1 MAPIP
6 SAAER
11 SPIADQEKPG
21 RSPGFLLAGPAL
33 WWRGLKAVSCRPWLL
48 WFCLASVLA
57 WWVQAVV
64 FVAFF
69 HQGNFGWLLP
79 PYVLPDENTSIIE
92 YLQLSVIYA
101 VFNAFR
107 SFDMALTELPGP
119 LGLIVFIAVLYLGW
133 ANELRGRLTPTTKKG
148 RTATLLFV
156 TVVLVASAFGT
167 AFLSMDTVLRLMG
180 RGGMPQSYAPIAR
193 ICYMELTPAQAVGEA
208 FMFGALGALV
218 LLSSRNAVSF
228 ATAAGICLDRF
239 WPLFAFYVFFHL
251 QQLMSI
257 LLGALGVSPH
267 FVFPLA
273 VTRALS
279 VLKLASTPLPFL
291 IVAEGTAL
299 TDGITLLLRFYQ
311 EAFRRVW
318 PLMAVTTGGLAV
330 LYLARS
336 ATFLMAGP
344 YRYSSQIVTEVIF
357 LLGEVLISLGG
368 VAGMFLLIEEWRAGM
383 SGGLVRERQPASDVV
398 TGEAD
403 VSSQAREE

>member
-1 MAPIP
+1 MATTP
-6 SAAER
+6 S
-11 SPIADQEKPG
+11 SKQESKG
-21 RSPGFLLAGPAL
+21 TGEQETRFLLAGPRL
-33 WWRGLKAVSCRPWLL
+33 WWRGLKAVSRRPWLL

-57 WWVQAVV
+57 WSVQAVV
-64 FVAFF
+64 FVAFS

-79 PYVLPDENTSIIE
+79 PYVLPDESMNILE
-92 YLQLSVIYA
+92 YLQLSAVYA
-101 VFNAFR
+101 AFDAFR

-133 ANELRGRLTPTTKKG
+133 ANGLRRRLTPTKKKG
-148 RTATLLFV
+148 RTATLLFL

-167 AFLSMDTVLRLMG
+167 AFLPMDTVLRLMG
-180 RGGMPQSYAPIAR
+180 RGGMPQSYAPIAW
-193 ICYMELTPAQAVGEA
+193 ICYTVLTPAQAVGEA

-218 LLSSRNAVSF
+218 LLSSRNAVRF
-228 ATAAGICLDRF
+228 ATAARTCLDRF
-239 WPLFAFYVFFHL
+239 WPLFAFYLFFNL
-251 QQLMSI
+251 QQLMS
-257 LLGALGVSPH
+257 LLLATLGVSPH
-267 FVFPLA
+267 FIFPQA

-279 VLKLASTPLPFL
+279 VLKLASMPLPFL

-299 TDGITLLLRFYQ
+299 TDGITLLLRFYR

-318 PLMAVTTGGLAV
+318 PLMAVTTAGLAV

-357 LLGEVLISLGG
+357 LLSKVVVSLGG

-383 SGGLVRERQPASDVV
+383 NGDLVRERQPSSEVV
-398 TGEAD
+398 TAEAD
-403 VSSQAREE
+403 VSSESGEE